1 MTTLFR
7 GRLPL
12 PPGINDSYAIGYVEN
27 AKGEMKPRI
36 IASAEL
42 KLFKELAA
50 WQLKDAKTNEVDW
63 EMVAIIQNAKKKRKH
78 IPLEMKFSFYF
89 NSKWRR
95 DIDGGEK
102 HAQDAV
108 CRHLGINDN
117 LIVEKHTCKDVD
129 KENPRVEVEICIV
142 QE

>member
-1 MTTLFR
+1 MEIFK

-12 PPGINDSYAIGYVEN
+12 PPGINESYAIGYVEN
-27 AKGEMKPRI
+27 AKGEMKPRVV
-36 IASAEL
+36 ASAKL
-42 KLFKELAA
+42 KQFKKMAA
-50 WQLKDAKTNEVDW
+50 WQLKDAKLQQVDW
-63 EMVAIIQNAKKKRKH
+63 EMVETIRIAKKKHKH
-78 IPLEMKFSFYF
+78 IPLKMNFSFYF
-89 NSKWRR
+89 DSRWRK

-108 CRHLGINDN
+108 CKHLGINDN

-129 KENPRVEVEICIV
+129 KEHPRVEVEISVV